1 MTSPNPDEPEVGSFS
16 LWFLRGAL
24 AATVLVVAGFAIH
37 AAVGLLDR
45 SPDAS
50 SPDFDEVDAF
60 VAEAVTFIEGLRER
74 PFVDAPDLRV
84 VGETEFLEIL
94 LDDLNQTFAEDPDLV
109 ERIDVL
115 YRALGM
121 IGPEESIEEVYRTF
135 VEAGVL
141 GVYFPDRDQMLVRGD
156 GPLSLLAK
164 ATIVHELVHAF
175 DDQHFDLER
184 GDDLDDGT
192 ELPWT
197 FAAAVEGSARYV
209 EERWIATLTAAERQ
223 RLDAEE
229 LAFGDPALFA
239 SMDLAFL
246 FHEIS
251 VYEYGEAWI
260 DRLVA
265 RNGIEAI
272 DDAVLEPAPTSE
284 QVMEPLDA
292 PSLDPLPVPHPAVE
306 GEVVWETVGGQA
318 LIDSLLNGAFI
329 AESDAVTGWGGDA
342 LTAYRLD
349 GRSCVRW
356 DIVADTATDSSEL
369 LDAFARWVDFR
380 GSGQV
385 TARDGVVRLERCA

>member
-50 SPDFDEVDAF
+50 SPDLDEVDAF

-74 PFVDAPDLRV
+74 PFVDAPNLRV

-94 LDDLNQTFAEDPDLV
+94 LDDLDQTFAEDPDLV

-175 DDQHFDLER
+175 DVQHFDLER

-197 FAAAVEGSARYV
+197 FAAAVEG
-209 EERWIATLTAAERQ
+209 
-223 RLDAEE
+223 
-229 LAFGDPALFA
+229 
-239 SMDLAFL
+239 
-246 FHEIS
+246 
-251 VYEYGEAWI
+251 
-260 DRLVA
+260 DR
-265 RNGIEAI
+265 R
-272 DDAVLEPAPTSE
+272 
-284 QVMEPLDA
+284 M
-292 PSLDPLPVPHPAVE
+292 
-306 GEVVWETVGGQA
+306 
-318 LIDSLLNGAFI
+318 
-329 AESDAVTGWGGDA
+329 
-342 LTAYRLD
+342 
-349 GRSCVRW
+349 
-356 DIVADTATDSSEL
+356 
-369 LDAFARWVDFR
+369 
-380 GSGQV
+380 
-385 TARDGVVRLERCA
+385 